1 MLYICIQVIR
11 GGPGAPSSPSH
22 ASSSSTTFTT
32 QQQPSPP
39 SASNSLNRGN
49 RNISY
54 HPASPQ
60 LLPSGAAAATTG
72 SGLTSNNANNNSS
85 NNINVISEGVSA
97 ANEVVIEGVELSF
110 TDNGPDEPAPS
121 VT

>member
-1 MLYICIQVIR
+1 MIYLCMQVIR

-22 ASSSSTTFTT
+22 ASSSSTTSTT

-60 LLPSGAAAATTG
+60 LLPSGAAAAATTG
-72 SGLTSNNANNNSS
+72 SGLTSNNASNSS
-85 NNINVISEGVSA
+85 SNINIISAGVSA

-110 TDNGPDEPAPS
+110 TDNGPDEPAPA
-121 VT
+121 T